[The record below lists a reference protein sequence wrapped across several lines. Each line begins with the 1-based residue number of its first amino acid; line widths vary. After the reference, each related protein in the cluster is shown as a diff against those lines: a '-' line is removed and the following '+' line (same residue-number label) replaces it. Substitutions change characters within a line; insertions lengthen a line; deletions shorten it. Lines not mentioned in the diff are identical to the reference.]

1 MSALPSIP
9 LFSGISP
16 EDLSSLLQCL
26 GAVQRYYHKDE
37 TIFREGEVIEQLGV
51 VLTGRV
57 FVQCSD
63 VFGNVSILGNPGP
76 GSVFGEAYACCPGEP
91 LQVSVIAAEGTE
103 ILFLNVNRILT
114 TCPSSCIFHAQLV
127 RNLLTICA
135 QKSLELS
142 RRMLHTTPKTIRG
155 RLLSYFS
162 ECAKKERNS
171 SFELCYNRQQ
181 LADHLGVD
189 RSALC
194 AELSKMQKDGL
205 IQYHKNHINILQDTT
220 DPI

>member
-1 MSALPSIP
+1 MINLADAAL
-9 LFSGISP
+9 FNGIDT
-16 EDLSSLLQCL
+16 EDLASLLQCL
-26 GAVQRYYHKDE
+26 GATKQFYKKGRY
-37 TIFREGEVIEQLGV
+37 IFSEGEIIEQLGI

-57 FVQCSD
+57 FIECRD
-63 VFGNVSILGNPGP
+63 VFGNESILSNVSAGA
-76 GSVFGEAYACCPGEP
+76 VFGEAYACCPGEP
-91 LQVSVIAAEGTE
+91 LHVSVLAAEDTE
-103 ILFLNVNRILT
+103 VLFLNVNRILT
-114 TCPSSCIFHAQLV
+114 TCPSSCAFHAKLV

-135 QKSLELS
+135 HKSLELS

-162 ECAKKERNS
+162 ECAKQANS
-171 SFELCYNRQQ
+171 LSFELCYNRQQ

-205 IQYHKNHINILQDTT
+205 IQYHRNHVEILQSSIDFL
-220 DPI
+220 